1 MIELF
6 YQLRPEAFFLLSDN
20 GPDIGREDPSDANWW
35 ANQDPPFLQALVENT
50 SSVENEQVHS
60 EQVSESLDMASW
72 K

>member
-1 MIELF
+1 MARILAEKIHLT
-6 YQLRPEAFFLLSDN
+6 Q
-20 GPDIGREDPSDANWW
+20 IGGQP
-35 ANQDPPFLQALVENT
+35 DPPSLQALVENT